1 MSERTALLGSGGA
14 GGMGG
19 RPRSNSVASISWSE
33 LCGRR
38 ALSLDAAMADAR
50 CADETAY
57 AVRDLCGALCGA
69 RGSEVDSLAA
79 AGALWDAALGG
90 ALPRPA
96 VPSEQWKYLGFQG
109 TSPLTDMRSPTAL
122 VTMRLVARAL
132 ASQPA
137 DHPLRAE
144 AARAALGASPPFA
157 LALLNSAHML
167 TAHLHLAATHD
178 APPAFCPC
186 CGAAIR
192 VTEYGRRAVQ
202 SHRGGGV
209 HGYLVLATEA
219 DAAMAGDTV
228 AGVPLTGPEAAL
240 VELIEL
246 SVLWLGAAWRAAAP
260 SNSSTNDAL
269 LSSASIDAMHAQL
282 RSDAA
287 AGRAQGHGDVRLL
300 SFPRLL
306 ADARGAVLAALAALG
321 NGGAGFGGVLVGLT
335 RGLSSSMS
343 PLRQRRGGGYR
354 DDTEVVRS
362 PLAVLQSG
370 GDRPAR
376 ASIRAALRAL

>member
-1 MSERTALLGSGGA
+1 M
-14 GGMGG
+14 
-19 RPRSNSVASISWSE
+19 
-33 LCGRR
+33 
-38 ALSLDAAMADAR
+38 AMTEAR
-50 CADETAY
+50 CAEDTAY

-69 RGSEVDSLAA
+69 RGSEAESLAA

-90 ALPRPA
+90 AIARPA

-109 TSPLTDMRSPTAL
+109 TNPLTDMRSPTAL
-122 VTMRLVARAL
+122 VTLRLVARAL
-132 ASQPA
+132 ASQTA

-157 LALLNSAHML
+157 LALLNSAHMI
-167 TAHLHLAATHD
+167 TAHLHLAGTHD

-192 VTEYGRRAVQ
+192 ATEYGRRAVQ
-202 SHRGGGV
+202 SHRGAAV

-219 DAAMAGDTV
+219 DAAISGDV

-246 SVLWLGAAWRAAAP
+246 SVLRLGAAWRAAA
-260 SNSSTNDAL
+260 SSSANDL
-269 LSSASIDAMHAQL
+269 QLSTASIDSLHALL

-287 AGRAQGHGDVRLL
+287 AGRLQGHGDARLL
-300 SFPRLL
+300 SFPQLL
-306 ADARGAVLAALAALG
+306 TDTRGSALAALATLG
-321 NGGAGFGGVLVGLT
+321 NSGVGGGVLGGLT

-343 PLRQRRGGGYR
+343 PLIRQRRGGGGYQ
-354 DDTEVVRS
+354 DDVVRS
-362 PLAVLQSG
+362 PLSVVQNG

-376 ASIRAALRAL
+376 ASMRAALRSL